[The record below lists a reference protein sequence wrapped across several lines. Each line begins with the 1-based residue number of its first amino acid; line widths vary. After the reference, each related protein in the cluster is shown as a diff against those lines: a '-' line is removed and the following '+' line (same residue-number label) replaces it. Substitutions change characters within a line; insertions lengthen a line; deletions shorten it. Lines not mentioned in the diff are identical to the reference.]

1 MKKSQ
6 WVIVIV
12 AILAGLYT
20 FSPRVDTSYSYQKI
34 SLPQDI
40 ERFISNQE
48 QRYPDIQPGTEK
60 KITWAGEPN
69 HRTPYSVVYLHGFSS
84 SRQDTAPLAQLVAN
98 KLGANL
104 FEARLKGHGRPAEVM
119 KSVTVNDWLNDA
131 RHAYDIGAKLG
142 DEVVVIG
149 LSTGGTLALWLAAQS
164 ELSQLGYTVLISPNL
179 GPADSNAELLLLP
192 LGDEIARLVVG
203 DYREWKPV
211 NKQQAQFWTTRY
223 PVEALVTMMGV
234 VDVARN
240 QPVENIL
247 TPVLTLYSERDRIV
261 DIAKTQAML
270 ERLPIASR
278 QSIVISDSGDKLQ
291 HVLAGDIL
299 SPETTDQVA
308 KSIVEF
314 IRVKK

>member
-6 WVIVIV
+6 WVIVIA

-20 FSPRVDTSYSYQKI
+20 FSPRVDTSFSYKELLI
-34 SLPQDI
+34 PQDI
-40 ERFISNQE
+40 EGFVTAQEHRF
-48 QRYPDIQPGTEK
+48 PDIMPGTEK

-69 HRTPYSVVYLHGFSS
+69 RRTAYSVVYLHGFSS
-84 SRQDTAPLAQLVAN
+84 SRQDTAPLAHLVAN
-98 KLGANL
+98 QLEANL
-104 FEARLKGHGRPAEVM
+104 FEARLKGHGRPADVM

-142 DEVVVIG
+142 DKVVVIG
-149 LSTGGTLALWLAAQS
+149 LSTGGTLALWLAAQP
-164 ELSQLGYTVLISPNL
+164 ELSQLSHTVLISPNL

-211 NKQQAQFWTTRY
+211 NEQQAQFWTTRY

-234 VDVARN
+234 VDVTRN
-240 QPVENIL
+240 QPVEHII
-247 TPVLTLYSERDRIV
+247 TPVLTLYSEQDRIV

-270 ERLPIASR
+270 ERLPLASR

-299 SPETTDQVA
+299 SPKTTDQVA

-314 IRVKK
+314 IKVKK